1 MVGIVECNCNRRVA
15 ERLSRLGSGENN
27 ILHISAAELLGA
39 LFAEHPAHR
48 IANIALSTAV
58 RPYNAGNT
66 VVELQNGFVGKRLK
80 SLHFN
85 GFEIHNS
92 PTLFSGKNCIVCR
105 CLFCRFFRSALSGTE
120 RFLSDADL
128 CPEALVVIRSLFF

>member
-1 MVGIVECNCNRRVA
+1 MSFNRHDASVHQILTLTGTVEPSRHRDFLEIDIQLVVGIVECNCNRRVA

-58 RPYNAGNT
+58 RT
-66 VVELQNGFVGKRLK
+66 
-80 SLHFN
+80 
-85 GFEIHNS
+85 
-92 PTLFSGKNCIVCR
+92 
-105 CLFCRFFRSALSGTE
+105 
-120 RFLSDADL
+120 
-128 CPEALVVIRSLFF
+128 